1 MKQTIKCLIAAF
13 AAMLM
18 SVAAFAQVTT
28 SALGGRIV
36 DADGQP
42 VVGAAVVATHEASG
56 TVYGVVTNNDGR
68 YAING
73 MRAGGPYKVEFSCL
87 GYQPVTYTD
96 LTLQLAETFAL
107 NGTLNE
113 DSEML
118 GEAMVIAASSSKFA
132 AEKMGSAT
140 NISSNE
146 IASIPTVSRSIT
158 DVTRL
163 SPYGG
168 NGMSFAGADGR
179 TANFTVDGANF
190 NNNFGLSSALP
201 GGGNPISIDAIEEM
215 QVVISPY
222 DVRQTNF
229 IGGGVNAITK
239 SGTNTLKGSA
249 YVYHRNENMRGNVA
263 AGQEVAGARD
273 KDRNTTYGFT
283 LGGPIIKNK
292 LFFFVNAEYSTIPTV
307 VNRWRGSVD
316 GVANPDAYISR
327 TTLEDL
333 EKVSNFVKEK
343 YGYDTGSWTD
353 YPATE
358 SNMKLLAR
366 LDWNINDAN
375 KLAIRYN
382 YTLNQGWNSTN
393 GSSMDGGSRSAYSRL
408 SQYGMAYAN
417 SLYSMDNLVSTVSVD
432 LNSRISDNLS
442 NQFLATYSKLDDMRG
457 TNSAD
462 FPFIDIRNDD
472 GSSVLPYISLGYELF
487 TWNNGVHNT
496 NINIKD
502 DLTYYAGNHK
512 FTAGVNYEYQMADNS
527 YMRNG
532 TGYYRYKSLDD
543 FFAGAA
549 PEVVCLT
556 YGYDGEANPAARVRF
571 HKAGIYGQDE
581 WNVNDNFKLTAGLR
595 LDGLFFD
602 NQDLVRNNAVYDLH
616 YGEGACSL
624 VTNEKGEVLRN
635 EAGQYINADGQVID
649 DCEGG
654 HIDTGK
660 WPTSAI
666 TVSPRVGFS
675 WDVFGNNSLKVRG
688 GTGLFSG
695 RLPLAFFTNM
705 PTNSGMVQYQA
716 KLNGDGKNGGVKT
729 DMSQFAGGILKREE
743 LLAKLLDLGYPNQI
757 SPDMGT
763 LPAEISAVASNFKMP
778 QVWKTSLALD
788 YNFPTSFPFSI
799 SAEGIF
805 NKTVNGVVLR
815 DWSVKSADGFARL
828 NGADNRPLYQDYQK
842 QYLVWQDGKD
852 GAEGK
857 LVSKN
862 MPSAY
867 MLENTN
873 RGYGYSGTFTVNM
886 RPIPELSLM
895 AAYTHTVSKELTG
908 MPGSNA
914 SSVLNYIGTVY
925 GPNDPGLHNSEYVTP
940 DRVVASVTINDKSN
954 NHFSFIY
961 EGWRGGANYS
971 YMTANDMN
979 GDGYNYDLIY
989 IPTDEQVANGDFRFV
1004 SEADATR
1011 FMDYVHAD
1019 KYLSKNQGKYAES
1032 YSVYSPWT
1040 HRVDFSY
1047 KHDFK
1052 IKAGKTTN
1060 TLQLNV
1066 DFQNILNLFNSNWGV
1081 SKYMNPELGEGRIL
1095 KYEGMDKD
1103 GYATFSVPSAV
1114 STSTQQWIPSIGIGQ
1129 CWYASVGI
1137 KYMFN

>member
-1 MKQTIKCLIAAF
+1 
-13 AAMLM
+13 MLL

-28 SALGGRIV
+28 SALGGRVV
-36 DADGQP
+36 DVNGEP
-42 VVGAAVVATHEASG
+42 VVGAAVIATHTPSG
-56 TVYGVVTNNDGR
+56 TVYPVITNEAGR
-68 YAING
+68 YTMNG
-73 MRAGGPYKVEFSCL
+73 MRAGGPYTVEISCL
-87 GYQPVTYTD
+87 GYQTVTFTD
-96 LTLQLAETFAL
+96 LNLQLAETFAL
-107 NGTLNE
+107 NAELNE
-113 DSEML
+113 DSEL
-118 GEAMVIAASSSKFA
+118 LSEAMVIGAADSKFSA
-132 AEKMGSAT
+132 QKMGSAT

-146 IASIPTVSRSIT
+146 ITAIPTVSRSIS

-190 NNNFGLSSALP
+190 NNNFGLSDNLP

-249 YVYHRNENMRGNVA
+249 YVYHRNENMRGNMVA
-263 AGQEVAGARD
+263 GKEVSGARD

-307 VNRWRGSVD
+307 VNRWRGTSEVD
-316 GVANPDAYISR
+316 KNGEGVANPDAYISR
-327 TTLEDL
+327 TTLKDL
-333 EKVSNFVKEK
+333 EDVSKFVSEK
-343 YGYDTGSWTD
+343 YGYDTGSWTE
-353 YPATE
+353 YPAVE
-358 SNMKLLAR
+358 SNTKLLAR
-366 LDWNINDAN
+366 LDWNINDN
-375 KLAIRYN
+375 HKLALRYN
-382 YTLNQGWNSTN
+382 YTLNQAWNSTN
-393 GSSMDGGSRSAYSRL
+393 GSSMDGGTRSGFSRF

-417 SLYSMDNLVSTVSVD
+417 SLYSMDNLVSTVSLD
-432 LNSRISDNLS
+432 LNSRLSDNLS
-442 NQFLATYSKLDDMRG
+442 NQFLATFSKLDDMRG
-457 TNSAD
+457 TNSED
-462 FPFIDIRNDD
+462 MPFVDIRKDD
-472 GSSVLPYISLGYELF
+472 GSSVLPYIALGYELF

-496 NINIKD
+496 HISIKD
-502 DLTYYAGNHK
+502 DLTYYAGDHK

-532 TGYYRYKSLDD
+532 TGYYRYKSLED
-543 FFAGAA
+543 FYAGAA

-581 WNVNDNFKLTAGLR
+581 WNVNENFKLTAGLR

-602 NQDLVRNNAVYDLH
+602 NQDLMTNKAIYDLE
-616 YGEGACSL
+616 YIVDGEA
-624 VTNEKGEVLRN
+624 R
-635 EAGQYINADGQVID
+635 
-649 DCEGG
+649 

-660 WPTSAI
+660 WPSAAI

-675 WDVFGNNSLKVRG
+675 WDVLGDNSLKFRG

-695 RLPLAFFTNM
+695 RLPLVFFTNM

-716 KLNGDGKNGGVKT
+716 QIGETKTVIKGYNGPTIEKT
-729 DMSQFAGGILKREE
+729 NSKGQKEYYYDMSAFAGGLLKREQ
-743 LLAKLLDLGYPNQI
+743 LLEKLNSLGFPSTI
-757 SPDMGT
+757 SPEDGT
-763 LPAEISAVASNFKMP
+763 IPSEISAVDPKFKMP
-778 QVWKTSLALD
+778 QVWKTSFAID

-805 NKTVNGVVLR
+805 NKTINGVVIR
-815 DWSVKSADGFARL
+815 DWSVKPVDGFSRL
-828 NGADNRPLYQDYQK
+828 NGADNRPLFNEFKQK
-842 QYLVWQDGKD
+842 GPDGKNLP
-852 GAEGK
+852 A
-857 LVSKN
+857 
-862 MPSAY
+862 AY
-867 MLENTN
+867 VLENTN
-873 RGYGYSGTFTVNM
+873 KGYGYSGTLTMNM
-886 RPIPELSLM
+886 RPIEGLSLM

-914 SSVLNYIGTVY
+914 ASVLNYIGTIY
-925 GPNDPGLHNSEYVTP
+925 GPNDPGLHNSQYVTP
-940 DRVVASVTINDKSN
+940 DRFVASITHNDKSG

-961 EGWRGGANYS
+961 ETWRGGYNYS

-989 IPTDEQVANGDFRFV
+989 IPTDQQVADREFRFV
-1004 SEADATR
+1004 SADDEKR
-1011 FMDYVHAD
+1011 FMDFVHAD
-1019 KYLSKNQGKYAES
+1019 PYLSKNQGKYAEA

-1052 IKAGKTTN
+1052 VKAGNSTN
-1060 TLQLNV
+1060 ILQLNV
-1066 DFQNILNLFNSNWGV
+1066 DIKNILNIFNSNWGV
-1081 SKYMNPELGEGRIL
+1081 SKYMNPALGEGRIL
-1095 KYEGMDKD
+1095 KYEGYDKD
-1103 GYATFSVPSAV
+1103 GYATFSTAAAV
-1114 STSTQQWIPSIGIGQ
+1114 NPGTQMWNPSIGLGQ

>member
-1 MKQTIKCLIAAF
+1 MKQTIKYLVAAF

-18 SVAAFAQVTT
+18 VVSAFAQVTT
-28 SALGGRIV
+28 SALGGRVV
-36 DADGQP
+36 DANGAP
-42 VVGAAVVATHEASG
+42 VIGAAVVATHVPSG
-56 TVYGVVTNNDGR
+56 TVYGVITNNDGR

-87 GYQPVTYTD
+87 GYQTLAYTD
-96 LTLQLAETFAL
+96 VTLQLAETFAL
-107 NGTLNE
+107 NGELKE

-118 GEAMVIAASSSKFA
+118 GEAMVVAAPASKFSA
-132 AEKMGSAT
+132 QKMGSAT
-140 NISSNE
+140 NISSKE

-190 NNNFGLSSALP
+190 NNNFGLSSSLP

-229 IGGGVNAITK
+229 IGGGVNAVTK

-249 YVYHRNENMRGNVA
+249 YMYHRNENMRGNMV
-263 AGQEVAGARD
+263 AGQEVSGARD

-343 YGYDTGSWTD
+343 YGYDTGSWTN

-358 SNMKLLAR
+358 SNTKILAR
-366 LDWNINDAN
+366 LDWNINDAH
-375 KLAIRYN
+375 KLAVRYN

-393 GSSMDGGSRSAYSRL
+393 GSSMDGGSRSGYSRF

-417 SLYSMDNLVSTVSVD
+417 SLYSMDNLVSTISLD
-432 LNSRISDNLS
+432 LNSRLSENLS

-457 TNSAD
+457 TNSED

-472 GSSVLPYISLGYELF
+472 GSAVLPYIALGYELF

-532 TGYYRYKSLDD
+532 TGYYRYRSLED
-543 FFAGAA
+543 FMTGAA

-571 HKAGIYGQDE
+571 HKAGVYGQDE
-581 WNVNDNFKLTAGLR
+581 WKVIDKLKVTAGLR
-595 LDGLFFD
+595 VDGLFFD
-602 NQDLVRNNAVYDLH
+602 NQDLMRNQAIYDLE
-616 YGEGACSL
+616 YVVDGE
-624 VTNEKGEVLRN
+624 KR
-635 EAGQYINADGQVID
+635 
-649 DCEGG
+649 

-660 WPTSAI
+660 WPTAAI
-666 TVSPRVGFS
+666 TLSPRVGFS
-675 WDVFGNNSLKVRG
+675 WDVFGDNSLKVRG

-695 RLPLAFFTNM
+695 RLPLVFFTNM

-716 KLNGDGKNGGVKT
+716 KLNSDGKNGGVQT
-729 DMSQFAGGILKREE
+729 DMNQFAGGILKREE
-743 LLAKLLDLGYPNQI
+743 LLDKLLSMGYPNQI
-757 SPDMGT
+757 SPADGT
-763 LPAEISAVASNFKMP
+763 IPAEISAVDPKFKMP
-778 QVWKTSLALD
+778 QVWKTSIAFD
-788 YNFPTSFPFSI
+788 YNVPVSFPFTI

-828 NGADNRPLYQDYQK
+828 NGADNRPLYQDNQQTYTK
-842 QYLVWQDGKD
+842 ADGSV
-852 GAEGK
+852 AN
-857 LVSKN
+857 L
-862 MPSAY
+862 PAAY
-867 MLENTN
+867 VLENTN
-873 RGYGYSGTFTVNM
+873 RGYGYSGTLSMNM
-886 RPIPELSLM
+886 RPTEALSLM
-895 AAYTHTVSKELTG
+895 AAYTHTVSKEITG

-940 DRVVASVTINDKSN
+940 NRFVASATINDKSG

-961 EGWRGGANYS
+961 ESWRGGANYS
-971 YMTANDMN
+971 YMTSNDMN

-1004 SEADATR
+1004 SQDDADR
-1011 FMDYVHAD
+1011 FMNYVHAD
-1019 KYLSKNQGKYAES
+1019 PYLSKNQGKYAES

-1040 HRVDFSY
+1040 HRLDFSY

-1052 IKAGKTTN
+1052 VKTGNSTN

-1066 DFQNILNLFNSNWGV
+1066 DFKNILNLFNSNWSV
-1081 SKYMNPELGEGRIL
+1081 AKYMNPELGEGRIL
-1095 KYEGMDKD
+1095 KYEGVDKD
-1103 GYATFSVPSAV
+1103 GYATFSTASAV
-1114 STSTQQWIPSIGIGQ
+1114 NPNTQVWVDSIGIGQ